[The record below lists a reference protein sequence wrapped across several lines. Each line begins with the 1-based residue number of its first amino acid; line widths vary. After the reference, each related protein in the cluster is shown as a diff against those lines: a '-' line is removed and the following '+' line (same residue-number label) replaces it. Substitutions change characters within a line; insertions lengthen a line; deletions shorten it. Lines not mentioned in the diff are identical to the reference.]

1 MGVREIDT
9 DRFIRAI
16 IWNVNY
22 LLRICFIGFGG
33 LIVLM
38 HRLSVQSLL
47 SFLVFEKTGVSYLPY
62 LNFAFKVTPP
72 PPPHQPPCSTAA
84 C

>member
-16 IWNVNY
+16 ISNVNY

-38 HRLSVQSLL
+38 HKLSV
-47 SFLVFEKTGVSYLPY
+47 
-62 LNFAFKVTPP
+62 
-72 PPPHQPPCSTAA
+72 
-84 C
+84 